1 MTFFSVI
8 ITNYNCEKFI
18 YESINSVINQT
29 FVNFELI
36 IVDNHSTDKSLKII
50 KSFNDPRIK
59 IFLISNLGVIA
70 KSRNYGIKLAKGK
83 WIAFLDS
90 DDYWL
95 SDKLQEVFECIRLKK
110 KNQVFCHNEK
120 VNYIKNNKYFN
131 SNYGPYTKNFY
142 ENLILNGNKISLS
155 ASIVNRDFLIKKQI
169 LFRENKK
176 FITAEDYDFW
186 LNLSLNNAKF
196 FFMKK
201 QLGVYNIHQNS
212 MSSNIPR
219 HHNNVLNVLKDH
231 IFNVQNFSKNKNKLF
246 NYVKFRVKKNQIINK
261 FNSNQNFLRLVID
274 LLILLINYPLLTTK
288 YLIRIDVIFKVIKK

>member
-110 KNQVFCHNEK
+110 K
-120 VNYIKNNKYFN
+120 I
-131 SNYGPYTKNFY
+131 
-142 ENLILNGNKISLS
+142 
-155 ASIVNRDFLIKKQI
+155 
-169 LFRENKK
+169 
-176 FITAEDYDFW
+176 
-186 LNLSLNNAKF
+186 KF
-196 FFMKK
+196 FATMKK
-201 QLGVYNIHQNS
+201 L
-212 MSSNIPR
+212 
-219 HHNNVLNVLKDH
+219 
-231 IFNVQNFSKNKNKLF
+231 
-246 NYVKFRVKKNQIINK
+246 II
-261 FNSNQNFLRLVID
+261 
-274 LLILLINYPLLTTK
+274 
-288 YLIRIDVIFKVIKK
+288 